1 MKILTNIR
9 FAQTAG
15 IAQTLGCFLD
25 FIKKNKNFGIEIVGV
40 DVIDSKKN
48 FYRKDKE
55 GNVSIISMGIDV
67 PNIKN
72 VVVASKNIRDV
83 EAKYANVIESYQ
95 KTIRKE
101 KPDLVLVNGTYYI
114 PWCLFMAAKKESVPV
129 VLHYHGVL
137 TLETKNWSDRE
148 KKIFKKMEGS
158 FDKKGLFY
166 IFPSN
171 ITKKVVEKEIYKHKI
186 KNSVIIPNPVPL
198 HFFKNKKLSNNINIG
213 IVSRWAGIKNVD
225 FCEALAEYNK
235 TNGSKFKINIIT
247 DLAKSDI
254 RYKKISKIAK
264 IHPACGNRKLVNFY
278 KNMGIVISPSH
289 FETYGNVA
297 KEALAS
303 GVPAMVSKN
312 MGVSETFLKLGLY
325 KWIIDFDSVES
336 VYAKIEKVIGTGVGA
351 KTRNKIKDSYS
362 PEKIFSET
370 INVLRLASGNTQI
383 LN

>member
-25 FIKKNKNFGIEIVGV
+25 FVKKNKNLGIEVVGV
-40 DVIDSKKN
+40 NVIDNKRT
-48 FYRKDKE
+48 FYRKSKE
-55 GNVSIISMGIDV
+55 GNVSIVSMGINI

-72 VVVASKNIRDV
+72 VVAGSKSISEV
-83 EAKYANVIESYQ
+83 KAKYANVVESYQ
-95 KTIRKE
+95 KVIRKE
-101 KPDLVLVNGTYYI
+101 NPDLILVNGTYYI
-114 PWCLFMAAKKESVPV
+114 PWCLFVAARKESIPI

-137 TLETKNWSDRE
+137 TLETKNWPARE
-148 KKIFKKMEGS
+148 RKIFKDIEKS
-158 FDKKGLFY
+158 FDEKDLFY

-186 KNSVIIPNPVPL
+186 KNLVTIPNPVPL
-198 HFFKNKKLSNNINIG
+198 HFFKNKKLSNAVNIG
-213 IVSRWAGIKNVD
+213 IVSRWASIKNID

-235 TNGSKFKINIIT
+235 TNGGKFKINIIT
-247 DLAKSDI
+247 DLGKSDK

-264 IHPACGNRKLVNFY
+264 IHPACGNRELVNFY

-312 MGVSETFLKLGLY
+312 MGVSETFKKLGLH
-325 KWIIDFDSVES
+325 KWVIDFDSVEN
-336 VYAKIEKVIGTGVGA
+336 VYAKIEKVIGTAVED
-351 KTRNKIKDSYS
+351 KTRNKIKNFYS
-362 PEKIFSET
+362 PEKIFSAT
-370 INVLRLASGNTQI
+370 ISALKLASENAQT

>member
-25 FIKKNKNFGIEIVGV
+25 FVRKNKSLGIEVIGV
-40 DVIDSKKN
+40 NIMDSKKN
-48 FYRKDKE
+48 FYRKNKKD
-55 GNVSIISMGIDV
+55 NVSIISMGINV

-72 VVVASKNIRDV
+72 AVAGSKNIKDV
-83 EAKYANVIESYQ
+83 EVRYANVIESYQ
-95 KTIRKE
+95 EIIRKE
-101 KPDLVLVNGTYYI
+101 NPDLILVNGTYYI

-137 TLETKNWSDRE
+137 TLETKNWPAKE
-148 KKIFKKMEGS
+148 TKIFREMEQS
-158 FDKKGLFY
+158 FDKKSLFY

-186 KNSVIIPNPVPL
+186 KNSVTIPNPVPL
-198 HFFKNKKLSNNINIG
+198 HFFKNKKLSNAVNIG
-213 IVSRWAGIKNVD
+213 IVSRWASIKNTD

-235 TNGSKFKINIIT
+235 TNGGKFKINIIT
-247 DLAKSDI
+247 DLEKSDK

-264 IHPACGNRKLVNFY
+264 IHPACENKELINFY
-278 KNMGIVISPSH
+278 KNMGIIISPSH

-312 MGVSETFLKLGLY
+312 MGVSETFKKLGLH
-325 KWIIDFDSVES
+325 KWVIDFDSVEN
-336 VYAKIEKVIGTGVGA
+336 VYAKIEKIIGTAVEN
-351 KTRNKIKDSYS
+351 KTRNKIKNSYS
-362 PEKIFSET
+362 PEKIFSAT
-370 INVLRLASGNTQI
+370 ISVLKLASENAQT